1 VSLTVRAYNVLFGDC
16 ILLSWDEDDGRH
28 HAWVDFGNLLDD
40 PNLLFDT
47 VYDDVLARTG
57 GRLDLALVTHRHL
70 DHLEGFYACRQRFAR
85 DFQVDRLWHAHV
97 TPALDNVFRLADQA
111 MTALL
116 PRATVSGEGELGRLY
131 RNNHELTTRDR
142 MAEIVRSFPAASAH
156 AIHRRLDL
164 RAERALPPG
173 MRRMRIQVLA
183 PEEDSGRYLRPLE
196 EGLASRQA
204 LQRSFDALPAGASR
218 PAMQP
223 RQPYPQDPGYLFLP
237 ELADFERL
245 RRRLRTGGL
254 ETLAAVDKTRNNT
267 SVVTRWT
274 YDQTISL
281 LLTGERRADEL
292 VDHGRQRRGL
302 LRRPA
307 EGRPPRQ
314 HQRLPHLVV
323 RAGLPA
329 GSWVQRRAAVHRL
342 HQVHRRARGPQGFGG
357 GRLEG
362 AGDQDQ
368 PVPENRRA
376 RPGPWP
382 LGGVPVRL
390 LTSAGLD

>member
-1 VSLTVRAYNVLFGDC
+1 
-16 ILLSWDEDDGRH
+16 
-28 HAWVDFGNLLDD
+28 
-40 PNLLFDT
+40 
-47 VYDDVLARTG
+47 
-57 GRLDLALVTHRHL
+57 
-70 DHLEGFYACRQRFAR
+70 
-85 DFQVDRLWHAHV
+85 
-97 TPALDNVFRLADQA
+97 

-142 MAEIVRSFPAASAH
+142 MAEILRSFPAASAH

-218 PAMQP
+218 PAIQP

-281 LLTGERRADEL
+281 LLTGDAELMSWSIMDGNGVDFSADLLKVGHHGSINASPTWSFERVFPQVRGSNAVLLSTDSTRFTGEHEVPKDSV
-292 VDHGRQRRGL
+292 VDG
-302 LRRPA
+302 
-307 EGRPPRQ
+307 
-314 HQRLPHLVV
+314 
-323 RAGLPA
+323 
-329 GSWVQRRAAVHRL
+329 W
-342 HQVHRRARGPQGFGG
+342 RARVTRTSRFRRTDAPGLAPGLSVAFRFG
-357 GRLEG
+357 
-362 AGDQDQ
+362 
-368 PVPENRRA
+368 
-376 RPGPWP
+376 
-382 LGGVPVRL
+382 
-390 LTSAGLD
+390 S

>member
-70 DHLEGFYACRQRFAR
+70 DHLEGFYARRQRFAR

-131 RNNHELTTRDR
+131 RNNHDLTTMDR
-142 MAEIVRSFPAASAH
+142 MAEILRSFPAASAH

-218 PAMQP
+218 PAIQP
-223 RQPYPQDPGYLFLP
+223 RQAYPQDPGYLFLP

-281 LLTGERRADEL
+281 LLTGDAELMSWSIMDGNGVDFSADLLKVGHHGSINASPTWSFERVFPQVRGSNAVLLSTDSTRFTGEHEVPKDSV
-292 VDHGRQRRGL
+292 VDG
-302 LRRPA
+302 
-307 EGRPPRQ
+307 
-314 HQRLPHLVV
+314 
-323 RAGLPA
+323 
-329 GSWVQRRAAVHRL
+329 W
-342 HQVHRRARGPQGFGG
+342 RARVTRTSRFRRTDAPGLAPGLSVAFRFG
-357 GRLEG
+357 
-362 AGDQDQ
+362 
-368 PVPENRRA
+368 
-376 RPGPWP
+376 
-382 LGGVPVRL
+382 
-390 LTSAGLD
+390 S